1 MFEELREQKC
11 DREDGKIAGASKD
24 EEGDVDELKRS
35 MSIQIPEDWEK
46 IGLTLYNRV
55 HEEEHIKA
63 RELGMMSLPAD
74 ALEPVPV
81 IEDNSYYE
89 YFETILSFSELYE
102 ARKKL
107 VNNYVTKENIPP
119 EDLKY
124 SRYYHNFRRWWVL
137 SRYDV
142 DMNGYQL
149 LDFRYSTCLL
159 YTSPSPRDQ
168 RGSRMPSSA

>member
-1 MFEELREQKC
+1 MN
-11 DREDGKIAGASKD
+11 
-24 EEGDVDELKRS
+24 ELKRS

-55 HEEEHIKA
+55 KKEGHIKA

-149 LDFRYSTCLL
+149 LDFRYSTVCEPALNVFIVTGEAAFA
-159 YTSPSPRDQ
+159 YHVMNKKIRFSNFGNVSV
-168 RGSRMPSSA
+168 GSES